1 MKNHNI
7 RPIGPV
13 AIALR
18 ATNAPRSVVLA
29 TWLASAAGLV
39 AGVALLLT

>member
-1 MKNHNI
+1 MKKSNI

-18 ATNAPRSVVLA
+18 ATKAPRSVVLA
-29 TWLASAAGLV
+29 TWAVSAAGLA
-39 AGVALLLT
+39 AGVVLLLT